1 MRQRLLTFALVVG
14 CAALFAVSAILT
26 MAEDKKAPV
35 ITIEDK
41 DKEITYRDG
50 DDYAEL
56 LDGVTAKDNRDGDVT
71 DQIFV
76 DSITAVSDGTRAIVR
91 YAVIDKSNNVGIKT
105 RVIDYESTG
114 ESGQDAGQTADNEDS
129 NSDQSEAKSEE
140 QKQEE
145 AKKEDTASDTANT
158 EDTKEDTS
166 KDKTDAENT
175 NEGELKPN
183 GVNPAIRL
191 TESARTIKVGETFD
205 ILSVIDQVVDD
216 QDDVSVLSRRIHAG
230 DVRFGRFF
238 WHQVRSAGVL
248 SSVSLY
254 SSLVCL
260 NSTIFLTMCLAQ
272 WPDGVFSIF
281 SEV

>member
-1 MRQRLLTFALVVG
+1 M
-14 CAALFAVSAILT
+14 
-26 MAEDKKAPV
+26 
-35 ITIEDK
+35 
-41 DKEITYRDG
+41 
-50 DDYAEL
+50 
-56 LDGVTAKDNRDGDVT
+56 
-71 DQIFV
+71 
-76 DSITAVSDGTRAIVR
+76 
-91 YAVIDKSNNVGIKT
+91 KT
-105 RVIDYESTG
+105 RLFVFESTG

-216 QDDVSVLSRRIHAG
+216 QDDVSVLSRRIHADG
-230 DVRFGRFF
+230 
-238 WHQVRSAGVL
+238 QYNT
-248 SSVSLY
+248 SVPGTY
-254 SSLVCL
+254 
-260 NSTIFLTMCLAQ
+260 TIRYYVMDTNNNTSNIEEFTLTVQ
-272 WPDGVFSIF
+272 
-281 SEV
+281 

>member
-105 RVIDYESTG
+105 RVIDLKAREKADRM
-114 ESGQDAGQTADNEDS
+114 QVRQQTTRTAIQTSLRQRARSRN
-129 NSDQSEAKSEE
+129 KRK
-140 QKQEE
+140 QKRKIPLLILRIQKIR
-145 AKKEDTASDTANT
+145 KKILQRI
-158 EDTKEDTS
+158 K
-166 KDKTDAENT
+166 
-175 NEGELKPN
+175 
-183 GVNPAIRL
+183 
-191 TESARTIKVGETFD
+191 RT
-205 ILSVIDQVVDD
+205 
-216 QDDVSVLSRRIHAG
+216 RRIPMK
-230 DVRFGRFF
+230 
-238 WHQVRSAGVL
+238 
-248 SSVSLY
+248 VSL
-254 SSLVCL
+254 SQTV
-260 NSTIFLTMCLAQ
+260 STRRS
-272 WPDGVFSIF
+272 V
-281 SEV
+281 

>member
-114 ESGQDAGQTADNEDS
+114 ESGQDAGQVCFFPNLDRD
-129 NSDQSEAKSEE
+129 KPK
-140 QKQEE
+140 KQTHSIC
-145 AKKEDTASDTANT
+145 KK
-158 EDTKEDTS
+158 
-166 KDKTDAENT
+166 
-175 NEGELKPN
+175 P
-183 GVNPAIRL
+183 
-191 TESARTIKVGETFD
+191 
-205 ILSVIDQVVDD
+205 
-216 QDDVSVLSRRIHAG
+216 
-230 DVRFGRFF
+230 
-238 WHQVRSAGVL
+238 
-248 SSVSLY
+248 
-254 SSLVCL
+254 C
-260 NSTIFLTMCLAQ
+260 
-272 WPDGVFSIF
+272 DGGCAPTG
-281 SEV
+281 

>member
-145 AKKEDTASDTANT
+145 AKRKIPLLILRIQ
-158 EDTKEDTS
+158 K
-166 KDKTDAENT
+166 
-175 NEGELKPN
+175 
-183 GVNPAIRL
+183 IRKKIL
-191 TESARTIKVGETFD
+191 QRIKRT
-205 ILSVIDQVVDD
+205 
-216 QDDVSVLSRRIHAG
+216 RRIPMK
-230 DVRFGRFF
+230 
-238 WHQVRSAGVL
+238 
-248 SSVSLY
+248 VSL
-254 SSLVCL
+254 SQTV
-260 NSTIFLTMCLAQ
+260 STRRS
-272 WPDGVFSIF
+272 V
-281 SEV
+281 

>member
-41 DKEITYRDG
+41 DREITYRDG

-158 EDTKEDTS
+158 EDHGYPVFLPDLP
-166 KDKTDAENT
+166 DAEDPYNS
-175 NEGELKPN
+175 GI
-183 GVNPAIRL
+183 GIQR
-191 TESARTIKVGETFD
+191 
-205 ILSVIDQVVDD
+205 DQEYNDHRGRR
-216 QDDVSVLSRRIHAG
+216 SRACDYKR
-230 DVRFGRFF
+230 V
-238 WHQVRSAGVL
+238 
-248 SSVSLY
+248 
-254 SSLVCL
+254 
-260 NSTIFLTMCLAQ
+260 
-272 WPDGVFSIF
+272 
-281 SEV
+281 

>member
-191 TESARTIKVGETFD
+191 TESARTVSYTHLDVYKRQVLYTWRCLHPG
-205 ILSVIDQVVDD
+205 IL
-216 QDDVSVLSRRIHAG
+216 G
-230 DVRFGRFF
+230 
-238 WHQVRSAGVL
+238 W
-248 SSVSLY
+248 
-254 SSLVCL
+254 
-260 NSTIFLTMCLAQ
+260 
-272 WPDGVFSIF
+272 
-281 SEV
+281 

>member
-216 QDDVSVLSRRIHAG
+216 QDDVSVLSRRIHADG
-230 DVRFGRFF
+230 
-238 WHQVRSAGVL
+238 QYNT
-248 SSVSLY
+248 SVPGTY
-254 SSLVCL
+254 
-260 NSTIFLTMCLAQ
+260 TIRYYVMDTNNNTSNIEEFTLTVQ
-272 WPDGVFSIF
+272 
-281 SEV
+281 

>member
-26 MAEDKKAPV
+26 MAEDKKHRI

-41 DKEITYRDG
+41 DREITYRDG

-145 AKKEDTASDTANT
+145 AKKEDTASDTANP
-158 EDTKEDTS
+158 EDTKEDTF

-183 GVNPAIRL
+183 VSTR
-191 TESARTIKVGETFD
+191 R
-205 ILSVIDQVVDD
+205 SV
-216 QDDVSVLSRRIHAG
+216 
-230 DVRFGRFF
+230 
-238 WHQVRSAGVL
+238 
-248 SSVSLY
+248 
-254 SSLVCL
+254 
-260 NSTIFLTMCLAQ
+260 
-272 WPDGVFSIF
+272 
-281 SEV
+281 

>member
-1 MRQRLLTFALVVG
+1 M
-14 CAALFAVSAILT
+14 CI
-26 MAEDKKAPV
+26 
-35 ITIEDK
+35 
-41 DKEITYRDG
+41 RD
-50 DDYAEL
+50 
-56 LDGVTAKDNRDGDVT
+56 R
-71 DQIFV
+71 
-76 DSITAVSDGTRAIVR
+76 
-91 YAVIDKSNNVGIKT
+91 SNNVGIKT

-216 QDDVSVLSRRIHAG
+216 QDDVSVLSRRIHADEMCIRDSHIIG
-230 DVRFGRFF
+230 NRHSLEYDGCPYDIECHGNGTHNARPGKFIKTHKPPHTCLLYTSILTCNFF
-238 WHQVRSAGVL
+238 YCFFPET
-248 SSVSLY
+248 Y
-254 SSLVCL
+254 S
-260 NSTIFLTMCLAQ
+260 Q
-272 WPDGVFSIF
+272 KK
-281 SEV
+281 

>member
-114 ESGQDAGQTADNEDS
+114 ESGQDAGQQTTRTAIQTSLRQRARSRN
-129 NSDQSEAKSEE
+129 KRK
-140 QKQEE
+140 QKRKIPLLILRIQKIR
-145 AKKEDTASDTANT
+145 KKILQRI
-158 EDTKEDTS
+158 K
-166 KDKTDAENT
+166 
-175 NEGELKPN
+175 
-183 GVNPAIRL
+183 
-191 TESARTIKVGETFD
+191 RT
-205 ILSVIDQVVDD
+205 
-216 QDDVSVLSRRIHAG
+216 RRIPMK
-230 DVRFGRFF
+230 
-238 WHQVRSAGVL
+238 
-248 SSVSLY
+248 VSL
-254 SSLVCL
+254 SQTV
-260 NSTIFLTMCLAQ
+260 STRRS
-272 WPDGVFSIF
+272 V
-281 SEV
+281 